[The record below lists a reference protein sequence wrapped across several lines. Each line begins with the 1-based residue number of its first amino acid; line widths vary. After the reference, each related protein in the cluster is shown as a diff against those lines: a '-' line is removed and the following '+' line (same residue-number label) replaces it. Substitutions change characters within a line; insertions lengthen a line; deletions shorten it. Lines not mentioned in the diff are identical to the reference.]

1 MSKEAYNL
9 LCGGK
14 DNESERLDGCKVA
27 NHPAVS
33 GEELKVEML
42 VPK

>member
-1 MSKEAYNL
+1 MSKEADNL

-27 NHPAVS
+27 DHPAMS
-33 GEELKVEML
+33 GEELKVEII